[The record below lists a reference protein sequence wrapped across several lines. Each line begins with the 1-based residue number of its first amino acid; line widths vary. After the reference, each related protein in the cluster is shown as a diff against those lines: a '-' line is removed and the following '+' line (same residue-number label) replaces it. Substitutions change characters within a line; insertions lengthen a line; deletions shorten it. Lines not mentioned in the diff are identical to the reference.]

1 MNLSFFIAKR
11 VVAAGQAAFAR
22 LIIRIATAAV
32 AVSVAVMI
40 IAVCL
45 IKGFKSEISAKMF
58 GFWGHIHITSIAVNT
73 TFEPTPIELKSS
85 FLDSLKAVKP
95 VQFVNRK
102 TGELLSTKG
111 GILHAQSY
119 ATKAGIIKTKDNF
132 EGIVLKG
139 VGRDYNWDFIKHNLD
154 SGRIITPSNDSE
166 LSRDILISQSTANRL
181 KLKLNSKFIIH
192 FVKDNQQQQRVFQV
206 SGIYKTGLEEYDKQF
221 ALVDIRQVQDLLG
234 WKPNQV
240 AGFEVFTE
248 NLSDLGNMNDY
259 IAQELISNELYTMT
273 IKQEQP
279 AIFQWLDLQ
288 DVNEAIILGLMLVV
302 GILNMVTALLIL
314 ILERTNMIGTL
325 KALGGNDG
333 DIQRIF
339 LYYGAM
345 IVGIGL
351 LIGNFIGL
359 GLCFLQ
365 DKYKFIKLSESD
377 YYLSVAPV
385 HFDFPLI
392 TMVNIGTF
400 MITLLFLVLP
410 TFLVTKI
417 SPLKAIRF
425 K

>member
-1 MNLSFFIAKR
+1 
-11 VVAAGQAAFAR
+11 
-22 LIIRIATAAV
+22 
-32 AVSVAVMI
+32 
-40 IAVCL
+40 
-45 IKGFKSEISAKMF
+45 
-58 GFWGHIHITSIAVNT
+58 
-73 TFEPTPIELKSS
+73 
-85 FLDSLKAVKP
+85 
-95 VQFVNRK
+95 
-102 TGELLSTKG
+102 
-111 GILHAQSY
+111 
-119 ATKAGIIKTKDNF
+119 
-132 EGIVLKG
+132 
-139 VGRDYNWDFIKHNLD
+139 
-154 SGRIITPSNDSE
+154 
-166 LSRDILISQSTANRL
+166 
-181 KLKLNSKFIIH
+181 
-192 FVKDNQQQQRVFQV
+192 
-206 SGIYKTGLEEYDKQF
+206 
-221 ALVDIRQVQDLLG
+221 
-234 WKPNQV
+234 
-240 AGFEVFTE
+240 
-248 NLSDLGNMNDY
+248 
-259 IAQELISNELYTMT
+259 MT

-351 LIGNFIGL
+351 FIGNFIGL